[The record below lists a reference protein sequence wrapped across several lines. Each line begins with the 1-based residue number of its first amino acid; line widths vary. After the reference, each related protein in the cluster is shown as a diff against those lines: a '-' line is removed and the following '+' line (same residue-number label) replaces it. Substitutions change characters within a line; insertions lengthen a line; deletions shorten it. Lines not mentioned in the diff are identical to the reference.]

1 MTQYPLSDLKRVDS
15 LSFSNKLERIKD
27 TDLLREDLKISH
39 ILDLMSGTKRNYPGE
54 SLYEKKLF
62 VGLKL
67 PINPVDKVQ
76 RFSKRGSTLEDD
88 DSNISEEEEEEEDDG
103 CIRGREETRKSVDGV
118 AANCEYQDYRGSVGE
133 YESSKLYWL
142 DKKTTD
148 AWSRFMDQCEMS
160 DEIAELR
167 EGYGTDIRN
176 GDGDGSQKSR
186 SQNRKPLEEDKK
198 CRSAQLKIYGLS
210 VFDILT
216 ILWVSMLILIGHFG
230 SVTLWAL
237 LDGVH
242 PEYLSPI
249 LESGIINLRVALEE
263 TTSFLRSCSDY
274 LTVNNTHY
282 LHIKTFKLA

>member
-1 MTQYPLSDLKRVDS
+1 MTQIPLSDLKRLDS
-15 LSFSNKLERIKD
+15 LRLSDKLERIQD
-27 TDLLREDLKISH
+27 TDLLREDLKIRH
-39 ILDLMSGTKRNYPGE
+39 ILDLMRGTKRRYPGE
-54 SLYEKKLF
+54 SLYGPKLF

-67 PINPVDKVQ
+67 PINPVDKV
-76 RFSKRGSTLEDD
+76 RKFSKCGSPLEDD
-88 DSNISEEEEEEEDDG
+88 DSDISEEEKEEDDG
-103 CIRGREETRKSVDGV
+103 CIRDREETQKSVDGV
-118 AANCEYQDYRGSVGE
+118 AANCEYQGYRGSDGE
-133 YESSKLYWL
+133 YESSKLYRL

-148 AWSRFMDQCEMS
+148 AWSRFMDQCEMA
-160 DEIAELR
+160 DEIAGLR
-167 EGYGTDIRN
+167 EGYGMDIRN

-186 SQNRKPLEEDKK
+186 SLNRKPLEEDKK
-198 CRSAQLKIYGLS
+198 CRSAQLKILGLS
-210 VFDILT
+210 VLDILT

-249 LESGIINLRVALEE
+249 LDGVITNLRIALEE

-274 LTVNNTHY
+274 VTVNNTHY

>member
-1 MTQYPLSDLKRVDS
+1 MTQNPLPDLKRVDS
-15 LSFSNKLERIKD
+15 LSFSNKLERRIKD

-39 ILDLMSGTKRNYPGE
+39 ILDVMSGTKRNYPGE
-54 SLYEKKLF
+54 SLYETKLF
-62 VGLKL
+62 VGLKF

-76 RFSKRGSTLEDD
+76 RFSKCGSPLADD
-88 DSNISEEEEEEEDDG
+88 DSDISEEEEEEDDG
-103 CIRGREETRKSVDGV
+103 CIRDREETRKSVDGV
-118 AANCEYQDYRGSVGE
+118 AANCEYQGYRGPVGE

-148 AWSRFMDQCEMS
+148 AWSRFMDQYETA

-167 EGYGTDIRN
+167 ERYGMEIRN

-198 CRSAQLKIYGLS
+198 CRSAELKIYGLS
-210 VFDILT
+210 VFDIVT

-249 LESGIINLRVALEE
+249 LDSVITNLRVALEE

-274 LTVNNTHY
+274 VTANNTHY

>member
-1 MTQYPLSDLKRVDS
+1 MTQNPLPDLKRVDS
-15 LSFSNKLERIKD
+15 LRFPNKLDRIQD

-54 SLYEKKLF
+54 SLYGRKLF

-67 PINPVDKVQ
+67 PINPVDKVH
-76 RFSKRGSTLEDD
+76 RLSKCGLPLEDD
-88 DSNISEEEEEEEDDG
+88 GSEISEEEEKDDG
-103 CIRGREETRKSVDGV
+103 CIRDRDETRKSVDGV
-118 AANCEYQDYRGSVGE
+118 AANCEYQGYTGSVGE

-142 DKKTTD
+142 DRKTTD
-148 AWSRFMDQCEMS
+148 AWSHFMDQCEMT
-160 DEIAELR
+160 DEIVELR

-186 SQNRKPLEEDKK
+186 SQNRKPLEEDMK
-198 CRSAQLKIYGLS
+198 CRSAQLKIHGLS
-210 VFDILT
+210 VLNVLT

-249 LESGIINLRVALEE
+249 LDSVVINLRVALEE

-274 LTVNNTHY
+274 VTVNNTHY
-282 LHIKTFKLA
+282 IHIKTFKLA

>member
-1 MTQYPLSDLKRVDS
+1 MTQNPRPDLKRVDS
-15 LSFSNKLERIKD
+15 LRFSDKLKRIQD

-54 SLYEKKLF
+54 SLYGPKLF

-67 PINPVDKVQ
+67 PINPVDKVR
-76 RFSKRGSTLEDD
+76 RFSKCGSSLEDD
-88 DSNISEEEEEEEDDG
+88 DCDISEEEEDDDDG
-103 CIRGREETRKSVDGV
+103 CIRDREETRKSVDGV
-118 AANCEYQDYRGSVGE
+118 AANCEYQGHRGSVGE
-133 YESSKLYWL
+133 YESSKLYLL

-148 AWSRFMDQCEMS
+148 AWSRFMDQCETA

-167 EGYGTDIRN
+167 EGYGMEIRN

-186 SQNRKPLEEDKK
+186 SQNRKPPEEDKK
-198 CRSAQLKIYGLS
+198 CRSAQLKIYGLR
-210 VFDILT
+210 VLGILT

-230 SVTLWAL
+230 SVTLWAI

-249 LESGIINLRVALEE
+249 LDSVIINLRVALEE

-274 LTVNNTHY
+274 ATVNNTHY
-282 LHIKTFKLA
+282 IHIKTFKLS

>member
-1 MTQYPLSDLKRVDS
+1 MTQNPLPDLKRVDS
-15 LSFSNKLERIKD
+15 LHFSNKLERIKD

-39 ILDLMSGTKRNYPGE
+39 ILDVMSGTKRNYPGE
-54 SLYEKKLF
+54 SLFERKLF

-76 RFSKRGSTLEDD
+76 RLSQCGSPLEDD
-88 DSNISEEEEEEEDDG
+88 DSDISEEEEDDG
-103 CIRGREETRKSVDGV
+103 CIRDREKTRKSVDGV
-118 AANCEYQDYRGSVGE
+118 VANCEYQGYRGSVGE

-148 AWSRFMDQCEMS
+148 AWSRFMDQYEMA

-167 EGYGTDIRN
+167 EGYGTDIRGN

-198 CRSAQLKIYGLS
+198 SRSAQLKIYGLS
-210 VFDILT
+210 VLDILT

-249 LESGIINLRVALEE
+249 LDSVITNLRVALEE

-274 LTVNNTHY
+274 VTVNNTHY

>member
-1 MTQYPLSDLKRVDS
+1 MTQIPLSDLKRLDS
-15 LSFSNKLERIKD
+15 LRLSDKLERIQD
-27 TDLLREDLKISH
+27 TDLLREDLKIRH
-39 ILDLMSGTKRNYPGE
+39 ILDLMRGTKRRYPGE
-54 SLYEKKLF
+54 SLYGPKLF

-67 PINPVDKVQ
+67 PINPVDKV
-76 RFSKRGSTLEDD
+76 RKFSKCGSPLEGD
-88 DSNISEEEEEEEDDG
+88 DSDISEEEKEEDDG
-103 CIRGREETRKSVDGV
+103 CIRDREETRKSVDGL
-118 AANCEYQDYRGSVGE
+118 AANCEYQGYRGSVGE
-133 YESSKLYWL
+133 YESSKLYRL

-148 AWSRFMDQCEMS
+148 AWSRFMDQCEMA

-167 EGYGTDIRN
+167 EGYEMDIRN

-186 SQNRKPLEEDKK
+186 SQNKKPLEEDKK
-198 CRSAQLKIYGLS
+198 FRSAQLKILGLS
-210 VFDILT
+210 VLDILT

-249 LESGIINLRVALEE
+249 LDGVITNLRIALEE

-274 LTVNNTHY
+274 VTVNNTHY
-282 LHIKTFKLA
+282 LHIKIFKLA

>member
-1 MTQYPLSDLKRVDS
+1 MTQNPLPDLKRVDS
-15 LSFSNKLERIKD
+15 LRFSNKLERIKD
-27 TDLLREDLKISH
+27 TDLLREDLKIRH

-54 SLYEKKLF
+54 SLYGRKLF

-67 PINPVDKVQ
+67 PINPVDKVK
-76 RFSKRGSTLEDD
+76 RLSKCGSPLEDD
-88 DSNISEEEEEEEDDG
+88 DSDISKEEDHDG
-103 CIRGREETRKSVDGV
+103 CIRDREETGKSVDGV
-118 AANCEYQDYRGSVGE
+118 VANCENQGYKGSVGE
-133 YESSKLYWL
+133 YESSKLYWF

-148 AWSRFMDQCEMS
+148 AWSRFMDQCEMA
-160 DEIAELR
+160 DVITELR
-167 EGYGTDIRN
+167 EGYGTDMCN

-186 SQNRKPLEEDKK
+186 SQNRKPLEEDRK
-198 CRSAQLKIYGLS
+198 CKIAQLKIYGVS
-210 VFDILT
+210 VLDILT
-216 ILWVSMLILIGHFG
+216 ILLVSMLILIGHFG

-249 LESGIINLRVALEE
+249 LDSVITNLRVALEE

-274 LTVNNTHY
+274 VTVNNTHY

>member
-1 MTQYPLSDLKRVDS
+1 MTQNPLPDLKRVDS
-15 LSFSNKLERIKD
+15 LRFSNELKRFTD

-39 ILDLMSGTKRNYPGE
+39 ILDKVNGTKRNYPGE

-62 VGLKL
+62 VGFKL
-67 PINPVDKVQ
+67 PNNPVVKVQ
-76 RFSKRGSTLEDD
+76 RLSKCGLSLEDD
-88 DSNISEEEEEEEDDG
+88 NSDISEEDDG
-103 CIRGREETRKSVDGV
+103 CIRDREETRKSVDGE
-118 AANCEYQDYRGSVGE
+118 AANCEYQGYRGSVGE

-148 AWSRFMDQCEMS
+148 AWSRFMDQCEMA

-210 VFDILT
+210 VLDILT

-249 LESGIINLRVALEE
+249 LDSIINNSRVALEE

-274 LTVNNTHY
+274 VTVNNTHY

>member
-1 MTQYPLSDLKRVDS
+1 MTRNPIPDLKRVDS
-15 LSFSNKLERIKD
+15 LRFSNELERITD
-27 TDLLREDLKISH
+27 TDLLREDLKIRH
-39 ILDLMSGTKRNYPGE
+39 ILDEMNGTKRNYPGE
-54 SLYEKKLF
+54 SLYERKLF

-67 PINPVDKVQ
+67 PNNPVFKVQ
-76 RFSKRGSTLEDD
+76 RFSKCGLPLEDD
-88 DSNISEEEEEEEDDG
+88 DGDISEEEEDDDG
-103 CIRGREETRKSVDGV
+103 CRRDREETRKSVDGV
-118 AANCEYQDYRGSVGE
+118 AANCEYQGYRGSVGE

-148 AWSRFMDQCEMS
+148 AWSHFMDQCEMA

-167 EGYGTDIRN
+167 EGYETDIRN
-176 GDGDGSQKSR
+176 GDGDGNQKNR

-210 VFDILT
+210 VLDILT
-216 ILWVSMLILIGHFG
+216 ILWVSMLIFIGHFG
-230 SVTLWAL
+230 SVTLLAL

-249 LESGIINLRVALEE
+249 LDSVITNLRVALEE

-274 LTVNNTHY
+274 VTVNNTHY